1 MHRFT
6 DLSWKRDETLMK
18 THPQPQPESV
28 CEVKYL
34 QRQTPSQGWSY
45 TMKMC
50 KTSAKKIWD
59 DPNHNTRLV
68 IIMLLTMKSNYPSLL
83 S

>member
-6 DLSWKRDETLMK
+6 DLSWKRNETLLK

-34 QRQTPSQGWSY
+34 QRQTHGWSY

-59 DPNHNTRLV
+59 DLNHKTRLV